1 MQKIY
6 CYVDETGQDTKGL
19 IFLVCCSVVL
29 NAKSKTVLE
38 EKLAKIEERTGKR
51 NKWSKTRKDIK
62 SEYLRN
68 LLDIRTLKGAIYIS
82 RFLNTKEYFKKTLDS
97 IAGSLKA
104 SPCYRGSKTKAVV
117 IIDGLPR
124 QQEPVA
130 SVRLR
135 RRGVFIEKVRGA
147 KDEVTPLVRLSDALV
162 GLARNYL
169 EGTDIA
175 KNFYPR
181 FISKGMIKEL

>member
-29 NAKSKTVLE
+29 DAENKTVLE
-38 EKLAKIEERTGKR
+38 EKLAKIEKRTKKK
-51 NKWSKTRKDIK
+51 NKWNKTKKDIK
-62 SEYLRN
+62 AEYLRS
-68 LLDIRTLKGAIYIS
+68 LLDLSALKGSVYIS
-82 RFLNTKEYFKKTLDS
+82 RFLNTKEYFKKILDS
-97 IAGSLKA
+97 VASSLKTF
-104 SPCYRGSKTKAVV
+104 PHYKGSKTKVVV

-130 SVRLR
+130 SVKLR
-135 RRGVFIEKVRGA
+135 RRGIFIEKVRGT

-169 EGTDIA
+169 EGTKLA
-175 KNFYPR
+175 KEFYPK
-181 FISKGMIKEL
+181 FISRGIIKDL